1 LRTKL
6 ESAASLVESR
16 KDTNSA
22 LDKGNTSKL
31 KNKLALALKK
41 KKDEKQRSIMVKNKL
56 AQGLSS
62 KIKLKKEQL
71 K

>member
-1 LRTKL
+1 
-6 ESAASLVESR
+6 
-16 KDTNSA
+16 
-22 LDKGNTSKL
+22 
-31 KNKLALALKK
+31 LALALKK

-71 K
+71 R